1 MNIECDSN
9 KEALLGVSRGRTIA
23 LCRVLD
29 LMRLLVE
36 TILFYIVHRSQFA
49 CACRAIAEG
58 ITVMDIETRPYRF
71 QPHLD
76 GSRHGSFFLCSLS
89 Y

>member
-1 MNIECDSN
+1 MH
-9 KEALLGVSRGRTIA
+9 
-23 LCRVLD
+23 
-29 LMRLLVE
+29 LLVE
-36 TILFYIVHRSQFA
+36 TILFHAVHRSKLA
-49 CACRAIAEG
+49 CARRAIAEG

-76 GSRHGSFFLCSLS
+76 GSRHGSFFSSFPDPLS